1 MLQFMG
7 SQRVGHDLA
16 AEQQQQ
22 DRKLRLRGPGSFLR
36 SPKLIGCAIPGL
48 KVGYFGFGGEFFH

>member
-22 DRKLRLRGPGSFLR
+22 DRKLRLRGPGSSLR
-36 SPKLIGCAIPGL
+36 SPKLIGCAIPDF
-48 KVGYFGFGGEFFH
+48 KVGHFGSR